1 MLGQGG
7 TEETPRTVV
16 EWTMIIILRGTAD
29 MLESML
35 LRTISLTL
43 RLAGAVSL
51 PRLRSHF
58 IIPNSARLSRDYGL
72 GVGLP
77 SCAIKASPLRAANRT
92 RIIVVYRIRSFFRS
106 V

>member
-43 RLAGAVSL
+43 SRRGLFVL
-51 PRLRSHF
+51 TLIRRDFPRL
-58 IIPNSARLSRDYGL
+58 GE
-72 GVGLP
+72 
-77 SCAIKASPLRAANRT
+77 
-92 RIIVVYRIRSFFRS
+92 
-106 V
+106 

>member
-51 PRLRSHF
+51 PFAFSLY
-58 IIPNSARLSRDYGL
+58 NSARLSRDYGL

-77 SCAIKASPLRAANRT
+77 SCAIRKRHPGVRRT
-92 RIIVVYRIRSFFRS
+92 VLVL
-106 V
+106 

>member
-51 PRLRSHF
+51 PFAFVTLIR
-58 IIPNSARLSRDYGL
+58 RDC
-72 GVGLP
+72 P
-77 SCAIKASPLRAANRT
+77 AT
-92 RIIVVYRIRSFFRS
+92 TD
-106 V
+106 

>member
-43 RLAGAVSL
+43 SPGAVSL
-51 PRLRSHF
+51 FVLTLIRT
-58 IIPNSARLSRDYGL
+58 SRD
-72 GVGLP
+72 
-77 SCAIKASPLRAANRT
+77 
-92 RIIVVYRIRSFFRS
+92 
-106 V
+106 